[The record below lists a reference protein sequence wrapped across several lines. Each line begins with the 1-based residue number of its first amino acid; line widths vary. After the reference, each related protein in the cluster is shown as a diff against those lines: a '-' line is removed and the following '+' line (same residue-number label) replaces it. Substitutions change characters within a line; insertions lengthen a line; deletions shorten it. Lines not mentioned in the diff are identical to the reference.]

1 MTPTRSALACAFAVG
16 ALLSGC
22 RERAAAPVDPPAAT
36 PTTAVTAP
44 RLEITGGTG
53 EASSDRYRARIMVSA
68 PVAEGR

>member
-1 MTPTRSALACAFAVG
+1 MPSRSALACALVVG

-22 RERAAAPVDPPAAT
+22 RERAAVPADQPAAT
-36 PTTAVTAP
+36 PTPSVSAP
-44 RLEITGGTG
+44 RLEITGGAG